1 MNSLSKYHKHRV
13 NLKTG
18 DVIGFQ
24 GKDLFAGMIQKVTDS
39 RYSHVGLI
47 VRIEQVS
54 IERVFVLE
62 SGTKSGVVL
71 LPLSKKLRDYKGKAW
86 WLPLIF
92 KKSYQDASPRAIE
105 EGVRTTTLKY
115 SMGELGKKYDYKHIG
130 SLVKRILKL
139 NRRTPAEDYQEYI
152 CSELVGAALKAAGVM
167 RRSTANITPQD
178 IANLRILGKGRLLI

>member
-18 DVIGFQ
+18 DVVAFQ
-24 GKDLFAGMIQKVTDS
+24 GRDVLARMIQRATKS
-39 RYSHVGLI
+39 RYSHVGLV

-54 IERVFVLE
+54 TERVFILE
-62 SGTKSGVVL
+62 SVTKSGVVL
-71 LPLSKKLRDYKGKAW
+71 LPLSRKLSDYRGKAW

-105 EGVRTTTLKY
+105 EGVRTTILKY
-115 SMGELGKKYDYKHIG
+115 SMNELGKKNDYKHIG

-139 NRRTPAEDYQEYI
+139 SSRSPAEDYQEYI
-152 CSELVGAALKAAGVM
+152 CSELVGAAFKAAGVM
-167 RRSTANITPQD
+167 RGSTANITPQD
-178 IANLRILGKGRLLI
+178 IADLRILGEGRPLI